1 MNIEPV
7 WHSVN
12 TMRMATKSALESYD
26 RNKIVAKLKNGQIE
40 MYQDVWES
48 EDIKEVFFLP

>member
-1 MNIEPV
+1 MTIEPI

-12 TMRMATKSALESYD
+12 PMQMATKSALESYD
-26 RNKIVAKLKNGQIE
+26 IKKIVAKLKNGQIE
-40 MYQDVWES
+40 MYQDVWNS

>member
-12 TMRMATKSALESYD
+12 PMQMATKSALESYD
-26 RNKIVAKLKNGQIE
+26 RKKIVVKLYNGVIC
-40 MYQDVWES
+40 MSSDVVYE